1 MQNGIVMPVF
11 QTLQTWAARFLFQN
25 TAHYLEK
32 IAKKR
37 VPSRLQGVHIGA
49 ADPKADTVVDCQD
62 MNRSLE
68 FLCETVKSRIEK
80 AE

>member
-1 MQNGIVMPVF
+1 MGSTVSLSEHS
-11 QTLQTWAARFLFQN
+11 TLFGEDR
-25 TAHYLEK
+25 
-32 IAKKR
+32 KKR